1 MRRALRPPGG
11 QSLPHVPRE
20 QHGLAGA
27 AATAPSRA
35 AAARHRARTAARGRV
50 DNEPG
55 PESGSHQEDKSRR
68 RTASEIALAAVVV
81 YAVVFLLLNTGRVKV
96 HFVVWT
102 ATMALSWV
110 IFLSLMLGLVA
121 GLLVMPLRARR
132 RRRRR

>member
-1 MRRALRPPGG
+1 MS
-11 QSLPHVPRE
+11 Q
-20 QHGLAGA
+20 
-27 AATAPSRA
+27 
-35 AAARHRARTAARGRV
+35 
-50 DNEPG
+50 G